1 MNILLDRVD
10 RPSYMDKGRIDISFP
25 PRSGGCA
32 CAAAMPCCH
41 TTSSISINPQASH
54 VPSVERAGERAL
66 FRHGGR
72 RAPPTVSHVLVLVPL
87 QGLDA
92 LWKLLLYEY
101 RLIVQSV
108 QFLLSCLQAPQLH
121 TSLTGANIRPLL
133 LMLALCGSPVVLS
146 THRSRA
152 TLLHVDAKLPS
163 YISIDS
169 SCCTVHTVPRK

>member
-1 MNILLDRVD
+1 
-10 RPSYMDKGRIDISFP
+10 MDKARIDISFP

-66 FRHGGR
+66 CRHGGR
-72 RAPPTVSHVLVLVPL
+72 RAPPTVSHVLELVPL

-92 LWKLLLYEY
+92 LWKLLLYSHSTS

-108 QFLLSCLQAPQLH
+108 PVLLSCLHAPQLP
-121 TSLTGANIRPLL
+121 SPTGANIRPLL

-163 YISIDS
+163 YMN
-169 SCCTVHTVPRK
+169 